1 LEYLFQLLPMK
12 SNQKHIREI
21 RFEGDMIIIQGE
33 KKSIKTAL
41 ATISQKL
48 MHASTIER
56 NTFEISPSGTGV
68 HWPLID
74 EDLSFPNL

>member
-1 LEYLFQLLPMK
+1 MEYLFQLLPMK

-21 RFEGDMIIIQGE
+21 RFEGDVIIIQGE

-48 MHASTIER
+48 MNASSIER

>member
-1 LEYLFQLLPMK
+1 MK
-12 SNQKHIREI
+12 SSQKHIREI
-21 RFEGDMIIIQGE
+21 RFEGDMMIIQGK
-33 KKSIKTAL
+33 KKSIKTAI
-41 ATISQKL
+41 ADISQKL

-56 NTFEISPSGTGV
+56 NTYKISPSGSGV

>member
-1 LEYLFQLLPMK
+1 MK

-33 KKSIKTAL
+33 EKSIKTAI
-41 ATISQKL
+41 ADISQKL
-48 MHASTIER
+48 MHASSNER
-56 NTFEISPSGTGV
+56 NTYKISPSGFGV

>member
-1 LEYLFQLLPMK
+1 MK

-41 ATISQKL
+41 STISQKL
-48 MHASTIER
+48 MHASNIER

>member
-1 LEYLFQLLPMK
+1 MYSNDKILPKK
-12 SNQKHIREI
+12 SNQKHIQEI

-33 KKSIKTAL
+33 EKSIKTAI
-41 ATISQKL
+41 ADISQKL
-48 MHASTIER
+48 MHASSIER
-56 NTFEISPSGTGV
+56 NTYKISPSGFGV

>member
-1 LEYLFQLLPMK
+1 MEYLFQRLPMK

-41 ATISQKL
+41 TTISQKL

>member
-1 LEYLFQLLPMK
+1 MK

-21 RFEGDMIIIQGE
+21 RFEGDMIIIRGE
-33 KKSIKTAL
+33 KKSIKTA
-41 ATISQKL
+41 ISDISKKL
-48 MHASTIER
+48 MQANSIER
-56 NTFEISPSGTGV
+56 NTYQISPSGLGV

>member
-1 LEYLFQLLPMK
+1 MYSNDKILPMK

-33 KKSIKTAL
+33 EKSIKTAI
-41 ATISQKL
+41 ADISQKL
-48 MHASTIER
+48 MHASSIER
-56 NTFEISPSGTGV
+56 NTYKISPSGFGV

>member
-1 LEYLFQLLPMK
+1 MK

-33 KKSIKTAL
+33 EKSINTAI
-41 ATISQKL
+41 ADISQKL
-48 MHASTIER
+48 MHASSIER
-56 NTFEISPSGTGV
+56 NTYKISPSGFGV

>member
-1 LEYLFQLLPMK
+1 MK

-33 KKSIKTAL
+33 RKSIKTSIAD
-41 ATISQKL
+41 ISQKL
-48 MHASTIER
+48 MHATSIER
-56 NTFEISPSGTGV
+56 NTYKISPSGSSV

>member
-1 LEYLFQLLPMK
+1 MK

-41 ATISQKL
+41 STISQKL
-48 MHASTIER
+48 MYASNIER

>member
-1 LEYLFQLLPMK
+1 MK
-12 SNQKHIREI
+12 SNQKHIRKI

-33 KKSIKTAL
+33 KKSIKTAI
-41 ATISQKL
+41 ADISQKL

-68 HWPLID
+68 HWPFID

>member
-1 LEYLFQLLPMK
+1 MK

-48 MHASTIER
+48 MHASNIER
-56 NTFEISPSGTGV
+56 NTYKISPLGFGV

>member
-1 LEYLFQLLPMK
+1 MK

-33 KKSIKTAL
+33 EKSIKTAI
-41 ATISQKL
+41 ADISQKL
-48 MHASTIER
+48 MHASSIER
-56 NTFEISPSGTGV
+56 NTYKISPSGFGV

>member
-1 LEYLFQLLPMK
+1 MK
-12 SNQKHIREI
+12 SNQKNIREI

-33 KKSIKTAL
+33 KKSIKTAI
-41 ATISQKL
+41 ADISKKL
-48 MHASTIER
+48 MHASLTER
-56 NTFEISPSGTGV
+56 NTYQISPSGLGV

>member
-1 LEYLFQLLPMK
+1 MK

-33 KKSIKTAL
+33 KKSIKTA
-41 ATISQKL
+41 ISDISKKL
-48 MHASTIER
+48 MQANSIER
-56 NTFEISPSGTGV
+56 NTYQISPSGLGV

>member
-1 LEYLFQLLPMK
+1 MK

-21 RFEGDMIIIQGE
+21 RFGGDMIIIQGE
-33 KKSIKTAL
+33 KKSIKKAI
-41 ATISQKL
+41 ADISQKL
-48 MHASTIER
+48 MRASSIER
-56 NTFEISPSGTGV
+56 NTYKISPSGFGV

>member
-1 LEYLFQLLPMK
+1 MK

-33 KKSIKTAL
+33 KKSIKTAI
-41 ATISQKL
+41 ADISKKL
-48 MHASTIER
+48 MQANSIER
-56 NTFEISPSGTGV
+56 NTYQISPSGLGV

>member
-1 LEYLFQLLPMK
+1 MK

-33 KKSIKTAL
+33 KKSIKKAI
-41 ATISQKL
+41 ADISQKL
-48 MHASTIER
+48 MHASSIER
-56 NTFEISPSGTGV
+56 NTYKISPSGFGV